1 MRRLPVLI
9 LIAAFVCAAAYGAAR
24 PQPAAA
30 LGYVDLRVKQ
40 NVLLLRGYVDTQAAR
55 HGFLYPTR
63 AEVRKGGGLSA
74 PVWPVNPWTGKP
86 MAPGSSRGTYTYTPA
101 ADRRSYTLVAHFSK
115 GGTYQVTGRSPGW
128 LATERATAA
137 SDLAAAQS
145 QLAAAQADLATAQA
159 DLATARDTEA
169 ELGARVI
176 KGYIEQWGLLNN
188 GKAPMPGQITSTG
201 VGAGFG
207 FWPKNPWDSTDM
219 ATGSGNGDFDYWP
232 SADGAYALTTYTG
245 TGPVDLSGS
254 VPQQLA
260 NAMTTLRDEL
270 MKADMYYLQATV
282 DRYALDN
289 NDVFPHYV
297 SKQALNDY
305 AFDYWPKNP
314 WTWTDMVS
322 GTNPG
327 DFTFSVTGGYDSYQI
342 AGHLSDGTDYV
353 VDDYW
358 TTRFLG
364 MRQRLKD
371 LCVQG
376 YAQVL
381 KDYADQWKV
390 ENGGVPAAPAEMTA
404 GGQVGS
410 AHTWWPTNPWTNS
423 PMTQGGGTGQYDYVV
438 NGDGSFTITVREAP
452 FTDPLYGGAFPE
464 YYTAQ

>member
-9 LIAAFVCAAAYGAAR
+9 LIAAFVFAAACGAAR

-30 LGYVDLRVKQ
+30 LGTVDLQVKQ
-40 NVLLLRGYVDTQAAR
+40 NVLLLRGYIDTQAAR
-55 HGFLYPTR
+55 HGFLYPTKS
-63 AEVRKGGGLSA
+63 EVRKGGGLSA

-86 MAPGSSRGTYTYTPA
+86 MAPGSGRGTYTYTPRA
-101 ADRRSYTLVAHFSK
+101 PGRHSYTLVAHFSK
-115 GGTYQVTGRSPGW
+115 GGTYTMTGRSPGW

-145 QLAAAQADLATAQA
+145 QLAAAQADLATAK
-159 DLATARDTEA
+159 DTEA

-188 GKAPMPGQITSTG
+188 GKAPMPGQITATG

-207 FWPKNPWDSTDM
+207 FWPKNPWDGTDM
-219 ATGSGNGDFDYWP
+219 AAGSGNGDFDYWP
-232 SADGAYALTTYTG
+232 GADGAYALTTYTG

-322 GTNPG
+322 GTNLG

-358 TTRFLG
+358 ATRMLG
-364 MRQRLKD
+364 LRDRLKD
-371 LCVQG
+371 MSVEG

-381 KDYADQWKV
+381 KDYVDEWQLAHGALPTVDQ
-390 ENGGVPAAPAEMTA
+390 MTA
-404 GGQVGS
+404 TGALGL
-410 AHTWWPTNPWTNS
+410 AHTWWPDNPWTIS
-423 PMTQGGGTGQYDYVV
+423 PMTPGTSHGDYEYTPH
-438 NGDGSFTITVREAP
+438 GDGTFTVLVHQAPVAP
-452 FTDPLYGGAFPE
+452 FTE
-464 YYTAQ
+464 TYTAQ